1 MDNNSSTNKTPSN
14 HNSSPMQLKDLMIL
28 VLLASIWGASFM
40 FTRVSS
46 PEFGAFAFAS
56 LRLGLAAVV
65 LFPILM
71 MAGNWKHLRDNF
83 WMLVFISIFNSAMP
97 FVMFA
102 YATLYLEAGMT
113 SVLNSFVPMLSG
125 LIAHIYFKD
134 YLSRSQQAGLVIGI
148 IGVGILM
155 MDKMGIGNN
164 TILPLCACLTA
175 CLSYAVSA
183 NITKRKLSHVPPKVL
198 AASTMLVAGLLLIP
212 FGVLTWPEEM
222 PGLTAWSAVIAVAVL
237 STAFAYLLFFEL
249 IKNIGPTRTVSV
261 TLLIPIFGI
270 FWGALL
276 LDEPITIS
284 IIVGTIVIITGAYLS
299 LSLKL
304 PSRRRQASG

>member
-1 MDNNSSTNKTPSN
+1 MF
-14 HNSSPMQLKDLMIL
+14 
-28 VLLASIWGASFM
+28 VLLAAIWGASFM

-56 LRLGLAAVV
+56 LRLGIAAIV
-65 LFPILM
+65 LFPILI
-71 MAGNWKHLRDNF
+71 MAGNWKFLRDDF
-83 WMLVFISIFNSAMP
+83 WMIVFISIFNSALP

-134 YLSRSQQAGLVIGI
+134 YLSRSQQLGLVIGI

-155 MDKMGIGNN
+155 MDKMGVGNN
-164 TILPLCACLTA
+164 TILPLSACLTA

-183 NITKRKLSHVPPKVL
+183 NITKRKLSHVPPRVL
-198 AASTMLVAGLLLIP
+198 AASTMLVSGLLLVP
-212 FGVLTWPEEM
+212 FGILTWPESM
-222 PGLTAWSAVIAVAVL
+222 PSTTAWGAVIAVAVL

-276 LDEPITIS
+276 LDEPITPP

-304 PSRRRQASG
+304 PSRRRQTSG

>member
-1 MDNNSSTNKTPSN
+1 
-14 HNSSPMQLKDLMIL
+14 
-28 VLLASIWGASFM
+28 M

-56 LRLGLAAVV
+56 LRLGIAAIV

-71 MAGNWKHLRDNF
+71 MGGNWQYLRNN
-83 WMLVFISIFNSAMP
+83 WKLLIFISIFNSAMP

-102 YATLYLEAGMT
+102 YATLTLEAGVT

-125 LIAHIYFKD
+125 LIAHLYFKD
-134 YLSRSQQAGLVIGI
+134 RLSRSQQAGLVIGI
-148 IGVGILM
+148 IGVGVLM
-155 MDKMGIGNN
+155 MDKMGAGSN
-164 TILPLCACLTA
+164 TLLPLLACLAA

-183 NITKRKLSHVPPKVL
+183 NITKRKLSHVPPRVL

-212 FGVLTWPEEM
+212 FGLITRPTTM
-222 PGLTAWSAVIAVAVL
+222 PSFTAWSAVIAVAVL
-237 STAFAYLLFFEL
+237 STALAYLIFFEL

-276 LDEPITIS
+276 LGEPVTWT
-284 IIVGTIVIITGAYLS
+284 IIVGTLIIITGAYLS

-304 PSRRRQASG
+304 PSRRR

>member
-1 MDNNSSTNKTPSN
+1 MNSTPPANSN
-14 HNSSPMQLKDLMIL
+14 TSPIQLKHLLMF

-40 FTRVSS
+40 FTRVAS

-56 LRLGLAAVV
+56 LRLGIAAVV
-65 LFPILM
+65 LFPILL
-71 MAGNWKHLRDNF
+71 MAGNWKYLRNDF
-83 WMLVFISIFNSAMP
+83 WLIVFISLFNSALP

-134 YLSRSQQAGLVIGI
+134 YLSKSQQLGLVIGI
-148 IGVGILM
+148 IGVGVLM
-155 MDKMGIGNN
+155 MGKMGFGNN
-164 TILPLCACLTA
+164 TILPLFACLAA
-175 CLSYAVSA
+175 CLSYAISA

-198 AASTMLVAGLLLIP
+198 ASSTMFVSGLLLIP
-212 FGVLTWPEEM
+212 FGLSTWPDTM
-222 PGLTAWSAVIAVAVL
+222 PSLTAWSAVLAVAVL
-237 STAFAYLLFFEL
+237 STALAYLLFFEL

-270 FWGALL
+270 FWGAVL
-276 LDEPITIS
+276 LDEPITWT
-284 IIVGTIVIITGAYLS
+284 IIVGTIIIITGAFLS

-304 PSRRRQASG
+304 PSRQR

>member
-1 MDNNSSTNKTPSN
+1 MSDPIQ
-14 HNSSPMQLKDLMIL
+14 HNSNTSPIKLKDLLLFI
-28 VLLASIWGASFM
+28 LLASIWGASFM

-46 PEFGAFAFAS
+46 PEFGAFSFAS
-56 LRLGLAAVV
+56 LRLGIAAVV

-71 MAGNWKHLRDNF
+71 IGGNWQYLKNDWKL
-83 WMLVFISIFNSAMP
+83 LIFISIFNSGLP
-97 FVMFA
+97 FILFA
-102 YATLYLEAGMT
+102 YATLTLEAGMT

-125 LIAHIYFKD
+125 LIAHLYFKD
-134 YLSRSQQAGLVIGI
+134 KLSRSQQAGLVIGV
-148 IGVGILM
+148 IGVAVLM
-155 MDKMGIGNN
+155 MDKFGEGSSAL
-164 TILPLCACLTA
+164 LPLIACLSA

-183 NITKRKLSHVPPKVL
+183 NITKRKLSHIPPKVL

-212 FGVLTWPEEM
+212 FGIITWPNEM
-222 PGLTAWSAVIAVAVL
+222 PSATAWSAVIAVAVI
-237 STAFAYLLFFEL
+237 STALAYLIFFEL

-276 LDEPITIS
+276 LDEPITWT
-284 IIVGTIVIITGAYLS
+284 IILGTLIIITGAYLS

-304 PSRRRQASG
+304 PSRRR

>member
-1 MDNNSSTNKTPSN
+1 
-14 HNSSPMQLKDLMIL
+14 
-28 VLLASIWGASFM
+28 M

-46 PEFGAFAFAS
+46 PEFGAFAFTS
-56 LRLGLAAVV
+56 LRLGIAAIV
-65 LFPILM
+65 LFPILI
-71 MAGNWKHLRDNF
+71 MAGNWKYLRDNL
-83 WMLVFISIFNSAMP
+83 WMIIFISFFNSAMP

-134 YLSRSQQAGLVIGI
+134 YLSKSQQAGLVIGI

-155 MDKMGIGNN
+155 MGKMGLGNN
-164 TILPLCACLTA
+164 TILPLCACLFA

-198 AASTMLVAGLLLIP
+198 AASTMLASGLLLLP
-212 FGVLTWPEEM
+212 FGILSWPETM

-237 STAFAYLLFFEL
+237 STAIAYLLFFEL
-249 IKNIGPTRTVSV
+249 IKNLGPTRTVSV

-276 LDEPITIS
+276 LDEPITLS
-284 IIVGTIVIITGAYLS
+284 IVIGTIVIITGAYLS

-304 PSRRRQASG
+304 PSRRRQLSD

>member
-1 MDNNSSTNKTPSN
+1 MNSNTPNSN
-14 HNSSPMQLKDLMIL
+14 TSPIQLKHLLMF
-28 VLLASIWGASFM
+28 VLLAAIWGASFM
-40 FTRVSS
+40 FTRVAS

-56 LRLGLAAVV
+56 LRLGFAAIV

-71 MAGNWKHLRDNF
+71 MGGNWKYLRNDF
-83 WMLVFISIFNSAMP
+83 WLIFFISIFNSAMP

-102 YATLYLEAGMT
+102 YATLYLEAGTT

-134 YLSRSQQAGLVIGI
+134 YLSRSQQAGLVIGVM
-148 IGVGILM
+148 GVGVLM
-155 MDKMGIGNN
+155 MDRMGIGNQ
-164 TILPLCACLTA
+164 TILPLCACLIA
-175 CLSYAVSA
+175 CLSYAISA

-198 AASTMLVAGLLLIP
+198 AASTMLVAGALLVP
-212 FGVLTWPEEM
+212 FGIATWPEAN
-222 PGLTAWSAVIAVAVL
+222 PSLTAWSATVAVAVL
-237 STAFAYLLFFEL
+237 STAIAYLLFFEL

-276 LDEPITIS
+276 LDETITWT
-284 IIVGTIVIITGAYLS
+284 IIVGTIIIITGAYLS

-304 PSRRRQASG
+304 PSRRR

>member
-1 MDNNSSTNKTPSN
+1 MNNDSSTNKTPSN
-14 HNSSPMQLKDLMIL
+14 HNSSPMQIKDLLIL

>member
-1 MDNNSSTNKTPSN
+1 MSEKSVSNS
-14 HNSSPMQLKDLMIL
+14 NSSPIQLKDLLIF

-40 FTRVSS
+40 FTRVAS

-56 LRLGLAAVV
+56 LRLGLAAIV
-65 LFPILM
+65 LFPILL
-71 MAGNWKHLRDNF
+71 MAGNWKYLRDDL
-83 WMLVFISIFNSAMP
+83 WLIAFISVFNSAMP

-102 YATLYLEAGMT
+102 YATYYLEAGTT

-125 LIAHIYFKD
+125 LIAHLYFKD
-134 YLSRSQQAGLVIGI
+134 YLSKSQQAGLVIGI
-148 IGVGILM
+148 VGVGILM

-164 TILPLCACLTA
+164 TILPLVACLIA
-175 CLSYAVSA
+175 CLSYAISA

-198 AASTMLVAGLLLIP
+198 AASTMLVAGLLLVP
-212 FGVLTWPEEM
+212 FGLSTWPDTN
-222 PGLTAWSAVIAVAVL
+222 PSLTAWSAVTAVAIL
-237 STAFAYLLFFEL
+237 STALAYLLFFEL

-276 LDEPITIS
+276 LDEPITWT

-304 PSRRRQASG
+304 PSRRR

>member
-1 MDNNSSTNKTPSN
+1 MNNNSSANKTPSN
-14 HNSSPMQLKDLMIL
+14 HNSSPMQIKDLLIL

-65 LFPILM
+65 LFPILI

-183 NITKRKLSHVPPKVL
+183 NITKRKLSHVPPRVL

-212 FGVLTWPEEM
+212 FGVLTWPDEM
-222 PGLTAWSAVIAVAVL
+222 PGFTAWSAVIAVAVL

-284 IIVGTIVIITGAYLS
+284 IIVGTVVIITGAYLS

-304 PSRRRQASG
+304 PSRRRHASG

>member
-1 MDNNSSTNKTPSN
+1 MSEKSVSNS
-14 HNSSPMQLKDLMIL
+14 NSSPIQLKDLLIF

-40 FTRVSS
+40 FTRVAS

-56 LRLGLAAVV
+56 LRLGLAAIV
-65 LFPILM
+65 LFPILL
-71 MAGNWKHLRDNF
+71 MAGNWKYLRDDL
-83 WMLVFISIFNSAMP
+83 WLIAFISVFNSAMP

-102 YATLYLEAGMT
+102 YATYYLEAGTT

-125 LIAHIYFKD
+125 LIAHLYFKD
-134 YLSRSQQAGLVIGI
+134 YLSKSQQAGLVIGI
-148 IGVGILM
+148 VGVGILM

-164 TILPLCACLTA
+164 TILPLIACLIA
-175 CLSYAVSA
+175 CLSYAISA

-198 AASTMLVAGLLLIP
+198 AASTMLVAGLLLVP
-212 FGVLTWPEEM
+212 FGLSTWPDTN
-222 PGLTAWSAVIAVAVL
+222 PSLTAWSAVTAVAIL
-237 STAFAYLLFFEL
+237 STALAYLLFFEL

-276 LDEPITIS
+276 LDEPITWT

-304 PSRRRQASG
+304 PSRRR

>member
-1 MDNNSSTNKTPSN
+1 MNSTPPANSN
-14 HNSSPMQLKDLMIL
+14 TSPIQLKHLLMF

-40 FTRVSS
+40 FTRVAS

-56 LRLGLAAVV
+56 LRLGIAAVV
-65 LFPILM
+65 LLPILL
-71 MAGNWKHLRDNF
+71 MAGNWKYLRNDF
-83 WMLVFISIFNSAMP
+83 WLIVFISLFNSALP

-134 YLSRSQQAGLVIGI
+134 YLSKSQQLGLVIGI
-148 IGVGILM
+148 IGVGVLM
-155 MDKMGIGNN
+155 MDKMGFGNN
-164 TILPLCACLTA
+164 TILPLFACLAA
-175 CLSYAVSA
+175 CLSYAISA
-183 NITKRKLSHVPPKVL
+183 NITKRNLSHVPPKVL
-198 AASTMLVAGLLLIP
+198 ASSTMFVSGLLLIP
-212 FGVLTWPEEM
+212 FGLSTWPDTM
-222 PGLTAWSAVIAVAVL
+222 PSLTAWSAVLAVAVL
-237 STAFAYLLFFEL
+237 STALAYLLFFEL

-270 FWGALL
+270 FWGAVL
-276 LDEPITIS
+276 LDEPITWT
-284 IIVGTIVIITGAYLS
+284 IIVGTIIIITGAFLS

-304 PSRRRQASG
+304 PSRQR

>member
-1 MDNNSSTNKTPSN
+1 MSNSPQSN
-14 HNSSPMQLKDLMIL
+14 SNTSPIQLKDLLLFI
-28 VLLASIWGASFM
+28 LLASIWGASFM

-56 LRLGLAAVV
+56 LRLGIAAIV

-71 MAGNWKHLRDNF
+71 MAGNWQFLLKDWKLII
-83 WMLVFISIFNSAMP
+83 FISIFNSAMP

-102 YATLYLEAGMT
+102 YATLTLEAGIT

-125 LIAHIYFKD
+125 LIAHLYFKD
-134 YLSRSQQAGLVIGI
+134 KLSRSQQAGLVIGI
-148 IGVGILM
+148 IGVGVLM
-155 MDKMGIGNN
+155 MDKMGGGNN
-164 TILPLCACLTA
+164 ALLPLIACLSA

-198 AASTMLVAGLLLIP
+198 AASTMLVAGLLLVP
-212 FGVLTWPEEM
+212 FGIITWPETM
-222 PGLTAWSAVIAVAVL
+222 PSLTAWSAVVAVAVI
-237 STAFAYLLFFEL
+237 STALAYLIFFEL

-276 LDEPITIS
+276 LDESITWS
-284 IIVGTIVIITGAYLS
+284 IIIGTLIIITGAYLS

-304 PSRRRQASG
+304 PSRRR